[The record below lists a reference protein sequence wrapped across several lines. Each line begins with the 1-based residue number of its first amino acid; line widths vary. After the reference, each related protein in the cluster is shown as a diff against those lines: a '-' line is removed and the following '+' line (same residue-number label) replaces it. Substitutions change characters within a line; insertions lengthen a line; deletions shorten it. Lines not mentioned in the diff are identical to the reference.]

1 MATIYRKGSQKP
13 LIEEEQTTQWPK
25 DTKGVVRRP
34 KGQTKTKKTLDSK
47 LKIEQQEPHL
57 NTGMNSCAPEWLA
70 VPVCYKTLGVLHIVK
85 SSKSIVGDRG
95 KKKQSR

>member
-1 MATIYRKGSQKP
+1 MVKRYHRGSQKP
-13 LIEEEQTTQWPK
+13 LIEEGQTTQW
-25 DTKGVVRRP
+25 P

-70 VPVCYKTLGVLHIVK
+70 VPVCYKTLSVLHIVK